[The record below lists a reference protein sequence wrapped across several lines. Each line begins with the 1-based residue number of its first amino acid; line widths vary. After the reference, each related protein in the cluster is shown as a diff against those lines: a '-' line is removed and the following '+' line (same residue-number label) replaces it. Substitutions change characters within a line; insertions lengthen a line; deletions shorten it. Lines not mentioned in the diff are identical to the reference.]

1 MIDCTDTTVA
11 TLGYS
16 HLNETCTPADTEF
29 AFEWAGSFDTPADSY
44 TWVSQAATKEND
56 DDVYPAGHTYADA
69 EMKVVGFKMSSA
81 LKSELFGLKDAADT
95 LMASTAPGSCP
106 EATTITPT
114 ADGACITMKFPAPA
128 TDFTAAIN
136 TAGMGHIGLFTA
148 HMPTEFER
156 DTHYLMDGTCA
167 NAAAMAS
174 ATGGTTVANC
184 APAEPAEALGAEA
197 AHDHGRRLAVA
208 TKGAQGVTNRKSIGK
223 RRLVNAGACCRNNP
237 EQGAWKQ
244 VVAYHDLCE
253 HDQVP
258 EQIEK
263 GFHDYEASCQA
274 YFCNL
279 IGPDVNQTKCVRP
292 VAETTYTNC
301 GVTTTLAKAPER
313 VVALHQGSIELMLA
327 MGLEDKMVGTASM
340 DDEIWPRYKEAY
352 DKLKILTPGG
362 HSGLPNETT
371 IMAVQ
376 PDFIIGAYTSAFAE
390 FRCDDKV
397 NCENYR
403 VSDSRAG
410 IWADTVGPC
419 DGENSDY
426 FPAGDASNQAA
437 YSTCRPQL
445 NAKGIGTWLWVDCTP
460 LPASTHTAGPT
471 QPPQPP
477 HTHGPCRVPCLYV
490 PCLTCPASDGRRL
503 RGPGIAACRWS
514 VRGDRLRGGDAAGP
528 DFQRARRCPPA
539 QRRYP
544 QRFRG
549 RGGGTGQ
556 LRAFWTQSGLA
567 GLHARHRRQ
576 RWLLPRRQARVGCVQ
591 NHLRRRRAWR
601 AQHHHG
607 RVRADQRVCQ
617 QAR

>member
-1 MIDCTDTTVA
+1 MLAVMMLVAGAMAGEDHAGHDHGGGGSHGAGKEECSCAQHEADHPFTIDCADGEKIRAA
-11 TLGYS
+11 TLTLES
-16 HLNETCTPADTEF
+16 DACEKPRPSD
-29 AFEWAGSFDTPADSY
+29 AFEWGGAFETPGDSY
-44 TWVSQAATKEND
+44 KWVSQAATGT
-56 DDVYPAGHTYADA
+56 AGAETYADP
-69 EMKVVGFKMSSA
+69 EMKMVLYSMTEAAQST
-81 LKSELFGLKDAADT
+81 LFMKKTAADT
-95 LMASTAPGSCP
+95 LMTTGSCP
-106 EATTITPT
+106 VKNSGDSIPAPT
-114 ADGACITMKFPAPA
+114 AAGACYTLTFPTVAQST
-128 TDFTAAIN
+128 TDFHLTID
-136 TAGMGHIGLFTA
+136 TTGVGHVAFFTA

-208 TKGAQGVTNRKSIGK
+208 TKGAKGVTNRKSIGK

-460 LPASTHTAGPT
+460 LPASTHTAPT
-471 QPPQPP
+471 AST
-477 HTHGPCRVPCLYV
+477 HTRPLPRALPV
-490 PCLTCPASDGRRL
+490 TCPA
-503 RGPGIAACRWS
+503 
-514 VRGDRLRGGDAAGP
+514 
-528 DFQRARRCPPA
+528 
-539 QRRYP
+539 
-544 QRFRG
+544 
-549 RGGGTGQ
+549 
-556 LRAFWTQSGLA
+556 
-567 GLHARHRRQ
+567 
-576 RWLLPRRQARVGCVQ
+576 
-591 NHLRRRRAWR
+591 
-601 AQHHHG
+601 
-607 RVRADQRVCQ
+607 
-617 QAR
+617 